1 MSLPTLD
8 CKAEAK
14 KLTLEFWSKFK
25 RAGSRRQYVFGQS
38 VPGKSDIRRDFMA
51 NMKGLAEIAVMEGDQ
66 KALDYI
72 QGIVAEDNGTKDQQ
86 SIGKMSIDK

>member
-1 MSLPTLD
+1 MPIPSLD

-14 KLTLEFWSKFK
+14 KLTHEFWVKYK

-38 VPGKSDIRRDFMA
+38 VPSKSDVRRDFMS
-51 NMKGLAEIAVMEGDQ
+51 NMKGLAEIAIMEGDQ
-66 KALDYI
+66 AALDYI
-72 QGIVAEDNGTKDQQ
+72 KGIVADDDGSKDQQ

>member
-1 MSLPTLD
+1 MSLPTID

-14 KLTLEFWSKFK
+14 QLTLEFWAKYK

-38 VPGKSDIRRDFMA
+38 VPSKSDVRRDFMS
-51 NMKGLAEIAVMEGDQ
+51 NMKGLAEIAIMEGDQ
-66 KALDYI
+66 AALDYI
-72 QGIVAEDNGTKDQQ
+72 KGIVADDDGSKDQQ